1 MEQFLE
7 AFSLG
12 NAAIL
17 GNVCMLPLYPG
28 LFVLMANQRQNP
40 RAARATKWMGLLVLA
55 GVVTVMV
62 ALGFV
67 FHQVQRSVADVLVW
81 LLPLMYGLVLVLGV
95 AMVAGRNPFARL
107 STTQVPILRSPA
119 ATAYVYGML
128 LAPLTLPCTGPLIVS
143 AFVVGSVSGSGAL
156 LDSLRYFLWFA
167 LGFGWPLVLL
177 PLLAAPAQQRITRW
191 LTGHHRMVTV
201 ASGLLLIGI
210 ALFGYW
216 VDVRPEYV

>member
-1 MEQFLE
+1 MDQFLE

-28 LFVLMANQRQNP
+28 LFVLMANQREDP
-40 RAARATKWMGLLVLA
+40 RTARTVKWMGVLVLA
-55 GVVTVMV
+55 GIVTVMV
-62 ALGFV
+62 SLGFL
-67 FHQVQRSVADVLVW
+67 FHQIQRSVADVLGW
-81 LLPLMYGLVLVLGV
+81 LLPVMYGSVLVLGI
-95 AMVAGRNPFARL
+95 AMVIGRNPFARL
-107 STTQVPILRSPA
+107 SGTQVPILRSPA

-156 LDSLRYFLWFA
+156 VDSLLYFLWFA

-177 PLLAAPAQQRITRW
+177 PLLAAPAQRQITGF
-191 LTGHHRMVTV
+191 LTRRHRLITV
-201 ASGLLLIGI
+201 ASGLLLVGI
-210 ALFGYW
+210 AAVGFW
-216 VDVRPEYV
+216 ADVRPEYV